1 MHRYASL
8 DLDIV
13 SDSSTTDKQSGESG
27 RPRTLSLNLHS
38 IYSLSTTL
46 THADAEPCRSV
57 HHDSGANT
65 CPRVPRAG
73 VQLHDGGHTHAT
85 AMNTPLLAAA
95 HTRVPLSS
103 RAVVVN
109 DTRSIDTQTLEID
122 ELGDETTAAEYRH
135 FDRENTHDTHT
146 GREDREA
153 AAGDGG
159 DRESERGRECIRR
172 YDTALRLLLLTM
184 GLPSG

>member
-1 MHRYASL
+1 MARPRATWPYDIGAQQAKLGVVRDGAMHRYASL

-27 RPRTLSLNLHS
+27 RPRTLSLNLQS

-85 AMNTPLLAAA
+85 AMNTPLLAAG
-95 HTRVPLSS
+95 RCCGSS
-103 RAVVVN
+103 GGPSAPGVKQLRCVV
-109 DTRSIDTQTLEID
+109 
-122 ELGDETTAAEYRH
+122 
-135 FDRENTHDTHT
+135 
-146 GREDREA
+146 
-153 AAGDGG
+153 
-159 DRESERGRECIRR
+159 ERGS
-172 YDTALRLLLLTM
+172 D
-184 GLPSG
+184 PSFIFV